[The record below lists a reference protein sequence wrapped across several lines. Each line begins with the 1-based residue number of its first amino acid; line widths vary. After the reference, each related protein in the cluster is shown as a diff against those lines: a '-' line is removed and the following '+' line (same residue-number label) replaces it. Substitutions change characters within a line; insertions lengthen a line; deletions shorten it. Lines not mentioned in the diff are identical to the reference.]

1 MLEYLVDRWAAHVKH
16 SSGFHPD
23 QRMLESFGTRGGEI
37 LTRPPGEL
45 NADVNTLMR
54 SMTAT
59 G

>member
-1 MLEYLVDRWAAHVKH
+1 MLEYLVGRWAARVKH
-16 SSGFHPD
+16 FSGFHPD
-23 QRMLESFGTRGGEI
+23 PKMWESSGTRGGEI
-37 LTRPPGEL
+37 SIRPHGEL

>member
-1 MLEYLVDRWAAHVKH
+1 MLGYLADRWAAHVKH

-23 QRMLESFGTRGGEI
+23 QKMLESFGTSAGEI

-45 NADVNTLMR
+45 NADVNILMR
-54 SMTAT
+54 SMTAM